1 MRFSIVGRLRLS
13 RWAFNYRLFSWIAK
27 MPEEQNVLLQLL
39 FPVIGFKLL
48 ALWLNKNLTKMFYN
62 LR

>member
-1 MRFSIVGRLRLS
+1 
-13 RWAFNYRLFSWIAK
+13 

-48 ALWLNKNLTKMFYN
+48 ALWLKQKLDENVLQLKIKQT
-62 LR
+62 